1 MDINLTQA
9 CILGFL
15 ACLSSMP
22 GMAGTTIGNYTLGR
36 PLVGGLLC
44 GLILGDL
51 KTGIIVGAA
60 IQVVYIALIT
70 PGGAVAADSR
80 AISYIGVPLSIVAI
94 HNLGIDPSSPNAI
107 QMAVAFGAAVGTLGT
122 VLYYGTVMINLIW
135 QHMGL
140 RAVNAHKFHRLNFI
154 DMALPWIG
162 HLLTSFVPTVVMTLM
177 GASMV
182 EFIKNTLP
190 MDGLAMKTLFTVGSL
205 LPAVGIGLLLKQIVE
220 SYVDILTFLVGFTLA
235 SMMGVNL
242 IGATILGGFFGIINY
257 KVRMAKNQ
265 NTPVIES
272 GNSTTE
278 EEDI

>member
-154 DMALPWIG
+154 DMGLPWIG
-162 HLLTSFVPTVVMTLM
+162 HLLTSFFPTVVMTLM

-182 EFIKNTLP
+182 EFIKTTLP
-190 MDGLAMKTLFTVGSL
+190 MDGIAMKTLFTVGSL

-242 IGATILGGFFGIINY
+242 IGATILGGFFGILNY

-265 NTPVIES
+265 NTPVVES
-272 GNSTTE
+272 GNSTSE

>member
-80 AISYIGVPLSIVAI
+80 AISYIGIPLSIIAI

-107 QMAVAFGAAVGTLGT
+107 QMAVAFGAAVGTVGT

-140 RAVNAHKFHRLNFI
+140 RAVNNHQFHRLSFI
-154 DMALPWIG
+154 DMGLPWIS
-162 HLLTSFVPTVVMTLM
+162 HIITSFIPTVFMTLM
-177 GASMV
+177 GSSMV
-182 EFIKNTLP
+182 DFIKVILP
-190 MDGLAMKTLFTVGSL
+190 MDGITMKTLFTVGSL

-220 SYVDILTFLVGFTLA
+220 SYVDILTFLMGFTLA
-235 SMMGVNL
+235 AMMGVNL
-242 IGATILGGFFGIINY
+242 IGATIIGGFLGVMNY
-257 KVRMAKNQ
+257 KIRM
-265 NTPVIES
+265 S
-272 GNSTTE
+272 RMNSEPTAGAAAMD